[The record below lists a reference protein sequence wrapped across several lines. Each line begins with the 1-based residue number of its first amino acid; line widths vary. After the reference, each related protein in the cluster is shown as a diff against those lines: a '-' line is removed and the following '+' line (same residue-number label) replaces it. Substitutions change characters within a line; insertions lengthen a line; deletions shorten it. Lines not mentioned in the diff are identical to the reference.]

1 MEIEKVRKRESMKKK
16 RKERKWRE
24 DRGAEGER
32 GKHNDVF
39 LIDLSVKKAF
49 LQYF

>member
-32 GKHNDVF
+32 GKHNDV